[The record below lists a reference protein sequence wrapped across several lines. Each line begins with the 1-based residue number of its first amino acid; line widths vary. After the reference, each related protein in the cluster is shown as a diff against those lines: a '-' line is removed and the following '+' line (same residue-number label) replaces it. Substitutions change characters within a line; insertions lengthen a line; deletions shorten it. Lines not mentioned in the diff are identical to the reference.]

1 MCWKINKEIIT
12 KKLFMIGHQKPI
24 YLFIYCINS
33 YWETLKL
40 KLDIY
45 TNESLH

>member
-1 MCWKINKEIIT
+1 
-12 KKLFMIGHQKPI
+12 MIGHQKPI

-45 TNESLH
+45 TNESLHWIHLLLRQVSDI